1 MMKKAMMAGLTE
13 MTVTMRLTISILK
26 RTKLIRTNI
35 MMKHNNGIV
44 SHLIVTNTSFLEE
57 IKMQKHVFTH
67 LSQFKGFLISLW
79 KIKGGQN

>member
-1 MMKKAMMAGLTE
+1 
-13 MTVTMRLTISILK
+13 
-26 RTKLIRTNI
+26 

-57 IKMQKHVFTH
+57 IKTRKHVFTH
-67 LSQFKGFLISLW
+67 LSQFRGFWISLW